1 MKQMESKD
9 VASLAEYLKIMKQFV
24 GEGYL
29 YRGQKEEFNGLKPTI
44 GRDTDEDGCHGA
56 ELKIF
61 RRFKRE
67 YMSRYNSRLDDDWE
81 RLTLGQHYGLATR
94 LLDWTESPLVAL
106 YFAVEDLNSEKD
118 SIVYVIKSHPIK
130 LRHITAKEIKSEKLT
145 PFNIEENYVFLPLYV
160 APQMQSQSAVFTIHH
175 QPTEDFSP
183 FVTIKIIVK
192 NIARKNIKTEL
203 WQYGISRKTLFPD
216 LYGLATTTNSQV
228 VELGNDD

>member
-1 MKQMESKD
+1 MKSKE
-9 VASLAEYLKIMKQFV
+9 VTSLAEYLETIKQFV

-29 YRGQKEEFNGLKPTI
+29 YRGQKEKFNGLKPTI
-44 GRDTDEDGCHGA
+44 GRDTDEDGCA
-56 ELKIF
+56 SSELKIF

-67 YMSRYNSRLDDDWE
+67 YMSRFNSRLNDDWE

-94 LLDWTESPLVAL
+94 LLDWTESPLIAL
-106 YFAVEDLNSEKD
+106 YFAVEDLKSDAN
-118 SIVYVIKSHPIK
+118 SIVYVITSHPFK
-130 LRHITAKEIKSEKLT
+130 LKNITAKEIKKDKLT
-145 PFNIEENYVFLPLYV
+145 PYNIKENYVFLPIYI

-183 FVTIKIIVK
+183 FVTMEIIIKNK
-192 NIARKNIKTEL
+192 ARKNIKTEL

-228 VELGNDD
+228 LELGKED